1 MMFVFLPLL
10 AAVML
15 LLYWRRG
22 GFTSSIWCSVCTTT
36 PRCSWPSSCSPACC
50 SWPTGVAAAGAGDG
64 RHLGDRRIRRGTC
77 GAPCRYYGQGRLLT
91 FAKFALLGLAYLAC
105 LMLTLLG
112 ATLVSLLQ
120 A

>member
-1 MMFVFLPLL
+1 MLFLAFILL
-10 AAVML
+10 ACVLQLADWLPQLRALATAGIWAIGV
-15 LLYWRRG
+15 YSPWYVWRALR
-22 GFTSSIWCSVCTTT
+22 
-36 PRCSWPSSCSPACC
+36 
-50 SWPTGVAAAGAGDG
+50 
-64 RHLGDRRIRRGTC
+64 
-77 GAPCRYYGQGRLLT
+77 RYYGQGRLLT